1 MKYDRENLYVKNVV
15 AKQVD
20 SSLWMAFVQLWPN
33 LGDIGFWSIGNGENV
48 NAWNDYW
55 IVQGIIISNMNI
67 KIPRES

>member
-33 LGDIGFWSIGNGENV
+33 LGDIGFWSIGN
-48 NAWNDYW
+48 W
-55 IVQGIIISNMNI
+55 
-67 KIPRES
+67 

>member
-1 MKYDRENLYVKNVV
+1 
-15 AKQVD
+15 
-20 SSLWMAFVQLWPN
+20 MAFVQLWPN
-33 LGDIGFWSIGNGENV
+33 LGDIGFWSIGNGENM

>member
-1 MKYDRENLYVKNVV
+1 LI
-15 AKQVD
+15 QVYEWLLFSFGQILVILD
-20 SSLWMAFVQLWPN
+20 FGPLV
-33 LGDIGFWSIGNGENV
+33 IGENV